1 MLALSPLKLF
11 EPKFIE
17 WKKRKATL
25 VLIFSLL
32 TPCIA
37 QNEVCFEIQEN
48 PNINDFA
55 LSIFQKYVNQQTF
68 HKRFV

>member
-17 WKKRKATL
+17 WKKSKTTL

-32 TPCIA
+32 TPCFA
-37 QNEVCFEIQEN
+37 QTEVCFEIEEN

-55 LSIFQKYVNQQTF
+55 LSIFQKYVNVLGCI
-68 HKRFV
+68 HIY